1 VQEVGADLARE
12 SFAAGNVIIGSGTPV
27 IIAGPCLAESLDLC
41 LFTAT
46 RLREACEQR
55 NVSFIFKASYDKAN
69 RSSGSSPRGAGLHAG
84 LEILALVKSQL
95 GVPVTTDVHEPS
107 QAAAVAQVVD
117 LIQIPAF
124 LCRQTDLLVAS
135 AETGVPVNVKKGQ
148 FLAPWDAKNIVDK
161 LKGANATGIM
171 LTERGTTFGYN
182 NLVVDFAGL
191 PEMRNLGVPVCFD
204 ATHSVQK
211 PGGLGTASGGARQ
224 SIPHLGRAAVAVGI
238 DALFLEVHPDPDNAQ
253 SDREIQW
260 RLDQFEE
267 LLDNLLPIWRL
278 AAGLKS
284 QKFPS

>member
-1 VQEVGADLARE
+1 MTPNLPGDSFSAGSVTIGRGA
-12 SFAAGNVIIGSGTPV
+12 PV

-46 RLREACEQR
+46 RLREACAER
-55 NVSFIFKASYDKAN
+55 GVPLIFKASFDKAN
-69 RSSGSSPRGAGLHAG
+69 RSSGASPRGAGLHGG
-84 LEILALVKSQL
+84 LEILASVKSQL
-95 GVPVTTDVHEPS
+95 GVPVTTDIHDPS

-124 LCRQTDLLVAS
+124 LCRQTDLLFAS

-161 LKGANATGIM
+161 LKEANATGIM
-171 LTERGTTFGYN
+171 LTERGTSFGYN

-204 ATHSVQK
+204 ATHSAQK

-224 SIPHLGRAAVAVGI
+224 SIPHLARAAVAVGV
-238 DALFLEVHPDPDNAQ
+238 DALFLEVHPDPANAQ
-253 SDREIQW
+253 SDRETQW
-260 RLDQFEE
+260 PLDQFEE
-267 LLDNLLPIWRL
+267 LLDSLLPIWQL
-278 AAGLKS
+278 PK
-284 QKFPS
+284 